1 MVYTGSRVTPH
12 PWSTAEESAPQ
23 REFQVVMLEIP
34 YQRLSSPGQGSSS
47 KPVPQ
52 GPGEE
57 VNSLPDLL
65 VYVTEYFGVG

>member
-1 MVYTGSRVTPH
+1 
-12 PWSTAEESAPQ
+12 
-23 REFQVVMLEIP
+23 MLEIP

-47 KPVPQ
+47 NPVPQ

-57 VNSLPDLL
+57 VISLPDLL